1 MTANAY
7 LINDVTTASSE
18 MLVQRLLE
26 KAIRSAN
33 EARKAEAAAGGDS
46 RAMRLR
52 RAFDIVVELQ
62 NSLDFERGGEIARN
76 LDALYEFIRSRL
88 VAAGLSPSEEPIDD
102 AVRILDLIAETW
114 RRLPEGIN
122 GEGELDA
129 GGA

>member
-7 LINDVTTASSE
+7 LTNDVTTASAE

-33 EARKAEAAAGGDS
+33 EARKAEPGSGGES

-62 NSLDFERGGEIARN
+62 NSLDFERGGEIALN

-88 VAAGLSPSEEPIDD
+88 VAAGLSPSEEPIDE

-114 RRLPEGIN
+114 RRLPDGAN

-129 GGA
+129 GGL